1 MECSFWEFG
10 AIVRHEKAR
19 HQAGLDS
26 ATEAQRR
33 FDVPTFV
40 IARSSGLD
48 QPDDPRAAL
57 EAAADSARAKGWIE
71 RSGRLNDQWY
81 EIVSALV
88 YGQSFAYLY
97 LTEPE
102 KPETRAMVAVSH
114 LAFRL
119 ILRGDRVWIDEV
131 GPNAAEQVLVACLPD
146 VSPASGQLPTAVL
159 QAAGME
165 AEDHQADQGD
175 WIAYELGQ
183 AGIPTED
190 AKMASALSK
199 LGDRAT
205 GQFKVGVRKHGGTA
219 RLAPWAITVHHNPTG
234 RVAQIPQPPRRAD
247 LAHLSQQQDAGQ
259 RVALLSRRAPL
270 ADPRRPLAAWKVS
283 CDVWVVLLDFAYGLG
298 GLCQDHAN
306 GVARSVKVRA
316 SNE

>member
-1 MECSFWEFG
+1 M
-10 AIVRHEKAR
+10 
-19 HQAGLDS
+19 
-26 ATEAQRR
+26 
-33 FDVPTFV
+33 PTFV

-190 AKMASALSK
+190 AKMVGALST
-199 LGDRAT
+199 LGDRVT
-205 GQFKVGVRKHGGTA
+205 GQFNVGVREPDGTR
-219 RLAPWAITVHHNPTG
+219 RLAPWAITVHHNPSG
-234 RVAQIPQPPRRAD
+234 RVAQIPQPPRGEQILLTPASNKTLAAALRAYRD
-247 LAHLSQQQDAGQ
+247 ELRLQVLDA
-259 RVALLSRRAPL
+259 RR
-270 ADPRRPLAAWKVS
+270 PRR
-283 CDVWVVLLDFAYGLG
+283 
-298 GLCQDHAN
+298 
-306 GVARSVKVRA
+306 R
-316 SNE
+316 